1 MWSLVKEV
9 LYAPLYLVYGLVNF
23 IRTLFSSPGQ
33 LLASG
38 RRVFG
43 LSLPA
48 RVAFLTAFLLILGV
62 AVEVVVFYY
71 RPDRPFFRALIR
83 QPHYITGI
91 VVLLIVLPVVIYYA
105 LKLWL
110 EGDVSPFDD
119 IDRAWRAGL
128 DELDKQGLDLSQIP
142 IFLILGTSGEE
153 QEQAL
158 VSGARLSL
166 NIKGVPQGP
175 AALHWYANPDGIY
188 LVASNASA
196 LSRLAAK
203 GKAAAQQPRPDEPVG
218 PMAAGSVSPTG
229 TIVAEAGQSI
239 DDVVRGA
246 SAAAPRAAP
255 EPYGP
260 PRHFPPAGVDPR
272 QTLIPAEVEPAAM
285 VGSPGRID
293 QPVPVGRA
301 VVLAPDEAAE
311 QDRRLAYLCHL
322 VHRARQPLCP
332 FNGVLTLLP
341 FNVMLRGPKEREVV
355 QRMVKQDLSTV
366 LRVGKIRCPVTALI
380 AGMEEEPGFREMARR
395 MGRDHATRRFGKGFS
410 VTNFPLGERLEA
422 VSAHA
427 CGAFEDWVYSLFKE
441 RDALTKPGNTKLYA
455 LLCKIRQVQAPLGNI
470 LAAGF
475 GVDQDQDPGA
485 EPCFFSGCYFAGTG
499 INEDRQ
505 LFLKDVFAKLP
516 DEQAE
521 LQWTEAAVR
530 EDRKYQALA
539 NAIVALDFVLA
550 IGLIGVFVYNMWP
563 R

>member
-1 MWSLVKEV
+1 MWSLLKEV

-48 RVAFLTAFLLILGV
+48 RVAFLTAFLLVICV
-62 AVEVVVFYY
+62 VVEVIVFYY

-91 VVLLIVLPVVIYYA
+91 VVLLIVLPIVIYYA

-110 EGDVSPFDD
+110 EGDVSPFED
-119 IDRAWRAGL
+119 IDRAWQAGL
-128 DELDKQGLDLSQIP
+128 DELDKQGLNLAQIP
-142 IFLILGTSGEE
+142 IFLVLGASGEE

-158 VSGARLSL
+158 FNGARLSL
-166 NIKGVPQGP
+166 NIKGAPQGP

-188 LVASNASA
+188 VVASNASA

-203 GKAAAQQPRPDEPVG
+203 GKAAAQQQRQYEAPA
-218 PMAAGSVSPTG
+218 PMAPGPASPTG

-239 DDVVRGA
+239 YEAVG
-246 SAAAPRAAP
+246 
-255 EPYGP
+255 GP
-260 PRHFPPAGVDPR
+260 PAAGPAGTPDSLAPPMAFPSGPVDPR
-272 QTLIPAEVEPAAM
+272 QTLMPADIEPAAM
-285 VGSPGRID
+285 PARMAHAGSG
-293 QPVPVGRA
+293 GRA
-301 VVLAPDEAAE
+301 VVLTPDEAAE

-322 VHRARQPLCP
+322 IHRARQPLCP
-332 FNGVLTLLP
+332 LNGVLTLLP

-355 QRMVKQDLSTV
+355 QRTVRQDLNTV

-410 VTNFPLGERLEA
+410 VSNFPLGERLEA

-427 CGAFEDWVYSLFKE
+427 CGAFEDWVYTLFKE
-441 RDALTKPGNTKLYA
+441 RDALTKPGNTRLYA

-475 GVDQDQDPGA
+475 GCEADLEIACESRGGGHARLGVEGDARVPFDLLQIGA
-485 EPCFFSGCYFAGTG
+485 EFFVRGG
-499 INEDRQ
+499 IRRID
-505 LFLKDVFAKLP
+505 A
-516 DEQAE
+516 
-521 LQWTEAAVR
+521 
-530 EDRKYQALA
+530 
-539 NAIVALDFVLA
+539 
-550 IGLIGVFVYNMWP
+550 
-563 R
+563 